1 MKYSVCLYDR
11 YIKDFR
17 CKYYITKSTKQF
29 VTGEDLVSCFGVKID
44 KLDYK
49 GKILSSTEVSDVGIN
64 ETDVKEFIRILKDGQ
79 VTPITL
85 KDIASDMVQSY

>member
-1 MKYSVCLYDR
+1 MKNSVCLYDR
-11 YIKDFR
+11 YINDFR
-17 CKYYITKSTKQF
+17 CRYYITKSTKQF

-49 GKILSSTEVSDVGIN
+49 GKILSSAEVNDVGIN
-64 ETDVKEFIRILKDGQ
+64 ENDVKGFIKLLNDGQ

-85 KDIASDMVQSY
+85 RDIVSDMVQSY